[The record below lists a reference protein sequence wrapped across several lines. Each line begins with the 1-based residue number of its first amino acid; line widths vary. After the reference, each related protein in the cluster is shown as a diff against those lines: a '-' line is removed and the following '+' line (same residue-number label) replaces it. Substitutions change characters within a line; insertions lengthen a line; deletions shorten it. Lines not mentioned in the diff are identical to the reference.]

1 MISKSIETKGKD
13 ACINIMHILQTV
25 ISSMIPDFLFAVL
38 FILAKQLIL
47 TVY

>member
-1 MISKSIETKGKD
+1 MEGKD
-13 ACINIMHILQTV
+13 AYINIMHILQTV
-25 ISSMIPDFLFAVL
+25 ISRSVVSSMIPDFLFALL